1 MALRAYM
8 PTKRLLEAAMDL
20 YVVSSM
26 FETERPSTLVA
37 GSRRHQQRKDLK
49 PRDRVV
55 QTASTRANLRISG
68 SINIPF
74 EVTILS
80 TSHPK
85 RACLKLAFLLSLVAL
100 LGQICGP
107 FATAQL
113 SSASVSGAVKDPSGA
128 VVQGTR
134 IELKNTGTGVD
145 RIAISNDSG
154 SYNFPAVPPGPY
166 ALTAAKDG
174 FNTFSSGGFTL
185 VVSQTS
191 TIDITMTVGA
201 VAQSV
206 SVQAEGEELETGS
219 SQLGTVIGSKEVTD
233 LPLNGRNFTQLL
245 SLTPGASPISVAQN
259 GSGDRTPTTF
269 GSSFTFPAVNGQT
282 NRSNFFMVD
291 GLNDENSW
299 YNTYTVPP
307 IIDAIQEF
315 KVLSHP
321 DQAQYGGVTGG
332 IVNVVTKSGTQYF
345 HGSAWEYLRN
355 DFFDARNPFLTSVTP
370 LRQNQFGGSLGG
382 PVILPKLAGLR
393 NNTFFFIAAE
403 GFLFSQ
409 PSNNFFIVPTAA
421 ELNGDLSAVPTQIYD
436 PSSTRPD
443 PAHPGQFLRTPYTNN
458 QITPGQIDQGAVAYA
473 KLVLPAPIFIP
484 STPQYNAI
492 NTESNK
498 QQQQNYTVR
507 IDHNFGDHDFLWF
520 RYSAVRLNETTPG
533 GLPSITQ
540 TLSEPGQN
548 YGASWVHVFGP
559 SLSLQAQIARSHLG
573 YDSESRFTVPN
584 VIGTYGATPAI
595 AGFVGGTQ
603 LMPQLGVNGFFGG
616 GESSA
621 PSPDLSS
628 TWQYKSDVTKSLGRH
643 VIQFG
648 GEWNSIGHT
657 EKQLYGQVGFAPQQT
672 ADPNN
677 LGNTGSALA
686 SFLLNVPDNAYRR
699 NVNIAERPGG
709 VLGLYVQDQLRVT
722 QNLTVNVGLRYDRTF
737 IPGYGT
743 ESSVGTQGSI
753 ETGDMDFGNGTYIVQ
768 QLPPSCEVRGHAPC
782 VPGGVL
788 PDHVVV
794 SSNKRILHDTRTN
807 FGPRIGAIYRVD
819 PRTVV
824 HVGFGIIFDNWA
836 AAIQLAQNYQ
846 GSWPDIG
853 TQSVQNL
860 NLPSGASALPTVTG
874 QNPFLGAGASDLP
887 AATPFTPSNAN
898 YYVDPNIRNPYSE
911 QYNFGIEQQLTPNM
925 NLSINYVGSES
936 HRLDVGTYY
945 NTAVTPGPGDPRARS
960 LYPYM
965 IASNYDRSIGNGTY
979 NSLQVAL
986 SRRLENG
993 LAYQVSYTWSKS
1005 IDEGSSGYF
1014 GVEGTNV
1021 QNPYNIRGDRSVSA
1035 FDLPQQFTANVNYE
1049 VPVGR
1054 GKRFSTG
1061 NRVADFVL
1069 GGWQGNAIFS
1079 AHSGQNF
1086 SLYLDPDIANIGN
1099 EGYERPNL
1107 VGNPKPTQQ
1116 SKEEW
1121 FNTAAFV
1128 TPAQY
1133 TYGNVERNSLRQQA
1147 FWNLDFSLFRQ
1158 FPLYEAARL
1167 ELRGEAFNAT
1177 NSVIY
1182 GAPGTDL
1189 SSPTTFGVV
1198 SSTANDARKL
1208 QIAAKIIF

>member
-1 MALRAYM
+1 
-8 PTKRLLEAAMDL
+8 
-20 YVVSSM
+20 V
-26 FETERPSTLVA
+26 
-37 GSRRHQQRKDLK
+37 
-49 PRDRVV
+49 
-55 QTASTRANLRISG
+55 
-68 SINIPF
+68 
-74 EVTILS
+74 S
-80 TSHPK
+80 TSCSRPTC
-85 RACLKLAFLLSLVAL
+85 AKLALFLSFIVLVS
-100 LGQICGP
+100 QIWNP
-107 FATAQL
+107 SASAQL
-113 SSASVSGAVKDPSGA
+113 SSASVTGGVKDASGA
-128 VVQGTR
+128 VVPGAR
-134 IELKNTGTGVD
+134 IVLKNASTGVE
-145 RIAISNDSG
+145 RAATSNDSG
-154 SYNFPAVPPGPY
+154 SYNLPAVPPGPY
-166 ALTAAKDG
+166 TLQATKTG
-174 FNTFSSGGFTL
+174 FATFSSGGFTL

-201 VAQSV
+201 VNETV
-206 SVQAEGEELETGS
+206 SVQAEGQTLETGS
-219 SQLGTVIGSKEVTD
+219 SQLGTVIGSREVTD

-269 GSSFTFPAVNGQT
+269 GSAFTFPAVNGQT

-299 YNTYTVPP
+299 YNTYTAAP

-332 IVNVVTKSGTQYF
+332 IVNVVTKSGTQHF

-355 DFFDARNPFLTSVTP
+355 DFFDARNPFLSSVTP

-393 NNTFFFIAAE
+393 KNTFFFVAAE

-409 PSNNFFIVPTAA
+409 PANSFFIVPTST
-421 ELNGDLSAVPTQIYD
+421 ELSGDLSAVPTQIYD

-443 PAHPGQFLRTPYTNN
+443 PANPGQFLRTAYANN
-458 QITPGQIDQGAVAYA
+458 QITPSEIDPRAVAYA
-473 KLVLPAPIFIP
+473 KLVLPSPIFIP
-484 STPQYNAI
+484 SAPQYNAI

-498 QQQQNYTVR
+498 QQQENYTVR
-507 IDHNFGDHDFLWF
+507 IDHNFGDHDFVWF
-520 RYSAVRLNETTPG
+520 RYSAERLNETTPG

-548 YGASWVHVFGP
+548 YGASWMHVFGP
-559 SLSLQAQIARSHLG
+559 SLSLQAQFARSHLG
-573 YDSESRFTVPN
+573 YDSESRFSIPN

-595 AGFVGGTQ
+595 AGYVGGIQ
-603 LMPQLGVNGFFGG
+603 LMPQIGVNGFFSG

-621 PSPDLSS
+621 PSPDLST
-628 TWQYKSDVTKSLGRH
+628 TWQYKSDVTKSFGRH
-643 VIQFG
+643 VLQAG
-648 GEWNSIGHT
+648 GEWNSLGHT

-677 LGNTGSALA
+677 LGTTGSALA
-686 SFLLNVPDNAYRR
+686 SFLLDVPDNAYRR

-709 VLGLYVQDQLRVT
+709 IMGFYVQDQMRVT
-722 QNLTVNVGLRYDRTF
+722 EKLTVNAGLRYDRTF

-753 ETGDMDFGNGTYIVQ
+753 ETGDMDFDNGTYIVQ
-768 QLPPSCEVRGHAPC
+768 QLPPSCEDRGHAPC
-782 VPGGVL
+782 IPGGVL
-788 PDHVVV
+788 PAHVVV
-794 SSNKRILHDTRTN
+794 SPNRRILHDTKTN
-807 FGPRIGAIYRVD
+807 FGPRIGAIYRVN
-819 PRTVV
+819 PRLVI

-853 TQSVQNL
+853 TQSVQSL
-860 NLPSGASALPTVTG
+860 NLPSGTSLLPTVTG
-874 QNPFLGAGASDLP
+874 QNPFLGASASDLP
-887 AATPFTPSNAN
+887 ASTPFTPSNAN

-911 QYNFGIEQQLTPNM
+911 QYNLGIEQQLTQNM
-925 NLSINYVGSES
+925 NLSLNYVGSES

-945 NTAVTPGPGDPRARS
+945 NTAVTPGPGDPSARS

-979 NSLQVAL
+979 NALQIAL
-986 SRRLENG
+986 SRRFEGG
-993 LAYQVSYTWSKS
+993 LAYQISYTWSKS

-1049 VPVGR
+1049 APVGR

-1061 NRVADFVL
+1061 NRLADYAL

-1086 SLYLDPDIANIGN
+1086 SLNLDPDIANIGN

-1107 VGNPKPTQQ
+1107 VGNPKPAHQ
-1116 SKEEW
+1116 SKDEW

-1128 TPAQY
+1128 APVQY
-1133 TYGNVERNSLRQQA
+1133 TYGNVGRNSLRQQG
-1147 FWNLDFSLFRQ
+1147 FWNLDLSVFRQ
-1158 FPLYEAARL
+1158 FPVYRSARL

-1177 NSVIY
+1177 NSVIL
-1182 GAPGTDL
+1182 GTPGTDL
-1189 SSPTTFGVV
+1189 STPSTFGVI